1 MNFQEV
7 YNLSQ
12 FVPRD
17 SRFFDRFSDNG
28 ESDNTFEVNR
38 FAFCYSDLK
47 FGWHF
52 IKSHDAADISLG
64 SYVTNEALIRAY
76 NFERYKTPDRDVA
89 YAIAI
94 ETTMPK
100 YFKNLIISLFFSPGI
115 TIEKISEIVKLPKEV
130 IKIYEELFYNIL
142 DRRDEAAFIAE
153 QIYPESRAEEFQA
166 DYMESATYD
175 TLLKR
180 SGYNNSLED
189 LLHLAGYRE
198 SDIFDNLLGGG
209 AQNLQE
215 ESTRLE
221 TAIMNNANYL
231 VKSGMI
237 NSRNVVGIASAKNLL
252 AAAKHGGAEDTAE
265 VGVGLSPMGAVL
277 MQEVLRDHDD
287 VLTERLKH
295 TQEFREAELIR
306 TEELE
311 QL

>member
-12 FVPRD
+12 FVPKD

-28 ESDNTFEVNR
+28 ESDNAFEVNR

-52 IKSHDAADISLG
+52 IKSHDAADIPLG
-64 SYVTNEALIRAY
+64 SYVTNEVLIRAY
-76 NFERYKTPDRDVA
+76 NFERYRTPDRDVA

-115 TIEKISEIVKLPKEV
+115 TIERISEIVKLPKEV

-198 SDIFDNLLGGG
+198 SDIFKGG

-237 NSRNVVGIASAKNLL
+237 NSRNVVGITSARNLL
-252 AAAKHGGAEDTAE
+252 AAAKQGGAEDASE

-277 MQEVLRDHDD
+277 MREVLRDHED
-287 VLTERLKH
+287 VLTERLKY

-306 TEELE
+306 TEALE
-311 QL
+311 QR

>member
-1 MNFQEV
+1 MNFQEI

-17 SRFFDRFSDNG
+17 SRYFDRFLDVS
-28 ESDNTFEVNR
+28 ESDNAFEVNR
-38 FAFCYSDLK
+38 FSFCYSDLK

-52 IKSHDAADISLG
+52 IKSHDVENLSLG

-100 YFKNLIISLFFSPGI
+100 YFKNLIVSLFFSPGI
-115 TIEKISEIVKLPKEV
+115 SIEKISEIVKVPKEV

-153 QIYPESRAEEFQA
+153 QIYPESRAEEFQS
-166 DYMESATYD
+166 DYAESTTYD
-175 TLLKR
+175 TLMKR
-180 SGYNNSLED
+180 SSYNNSLED

-198 SDIFDNLLGGG
+198 SDVLEG
-209 AQNLQE
+209 ASQNLQE

-237 NSRNVVGIASAKNLL
+237 NSRNVVGISAAKNLL
-252 AAAKHGGAEDTAE
+252 AAAKHGGNEDSAEI
-265 VGVGLSPMGAVL
+265 GVGLSPMGTVL
-277 MQEVLRDHDD
+277 MTEVLRDHEE
-287 VLTERLKH
+287 VLTDRLKH
-295 TQEFREAELIR
+295 TQEFREAELVR

-311 QL
+311 QS